1 MHFPDNSYTRFL
13 ESQVYYSMY
22 IFAATNQLPLSPV
35 QIQASPAYYRQ
46 PSQDDGR
53 KVGETKHFEL
63 KMFFQFSLNILY
75 INVVDI

>member
-1 MHFPDNSYTRFL
+1 
-13 ESQVYYSMY
+13 MY

-53 KVGETKHFEL
+53 KVGETKHFKL